1 MENIA
6 AKLQTPIADKRCS
19 PKPCSLTLNR
29 EPKTQNPETR
39 SQDVRELRRV
49 ALLLCSD
56 PLRSEGSAEL
66 LGLQL
71 ELSVGSPVLLGLDA
85 STMVL

>member
-49 ALLLCSD
+49 ALLS
-56 PLRSEGSAEL
+56 L
-66 LGLQL
+66 LGPPSLGGFGRAPWVA
-71 ELSVGSPVLLGLDA
+71 VGAFCGFSGFYWV
-85 STMVL
+85 